1 MNRIKILK
9 KPQLFIII
17 LFAFACG
24 PSKFYPNKS
33 VDKKFDLCYK
43 LRHDELISQYDPT
56 IGNLVY
62 KQNIYSLLENM
73 LIQK

>member
-1 MNRIKILK
+1 
-9 KPQLFIII
+9 
-17 LFAFACG
+17 
-24 PSKFYPNKS
+24 
-33 VDKKFDLCYK
+33 
-43 LRHDELISQYDPT
+43 LISQYDPT